1 MEYDLGLLTTGNEV
15 KPTGARFKQLI
26 REFRTSQPTAID
38 RPDALILPDGLLGE
52 PQAGPRGWQ
61 FARRYMQCL
70 EEGFRPAIVLESRA
84 TDSAYLASR
93 GIRNLIGGLQAGA
106 SPSISISSDDRPV
119 LENSV
124 RSQASN
130 EDYISFVA
138 SRGAGDR
145 QSVLDVSS

>member
-26 REFRTSQPTAID
+26 REFRTSQSTAID

-61 FARRYMQCL
+61 FARRYMQFL
-70 EEGFRPAIVLESRA
+70 EEGIRPAIVLESRA

>member
-1 MEYDLGLLTTGNEV
+1 V
-15 KPTGARFKQLI
+15 KPAGARVKQLI

-138 SRGAGDR
+138 SRGAGDT

>member
-1 MEYDLGLLTTGNEV
+1 M
-15 KPTGARFKQLI
+15 
-26 REFRTSQPTAID
+26 
-38 RPDALILPDGLLGE
+38 
-52 PQAGPRGWQ
+52 Q
-61 FARRYMQCL
+61 FL
-70 EEGFRPAIVLESRA
+70 EEGIRPAIVLESRA

>member
-1 MEYDLGLLTTGNEV
+1 MEYDLGLLTTANEV
-15 KPTGARFKQLI
+15 KPAGARVKQLI

-84 TDSAYLASR
+84 TDSAHLASR
-93 GIRNLIGGLQAGA
+93 GIRNLIGDMAAG
-106 SPSISISSDDRPV
+106 PIFCSSTAMSRHR
-119 LENSV
+119 ENIPKI
-124 RSQASN
+124 AN
-130 EDYISFVA
+130 SF
-138 SRGAGDR
+138 
-145 QSVLDVSS
+145 